1 MRKLIFMLILFLL
14 LFYFS
19 CLGSQSHENND
30 APIPVRLSPAV
41 LRDNPEV
48 LRGFGSL
55 SYIKKFEVLSL
66 LDGVL
71 DVLYFR
77 EGERIRA
84 GDLIAVL
91 HNPQINLAA
100 RRAED
105 SHSQALASL
114 EIAQVRLRDSIYNA
128 EMRILENEKSMD
140 ELAQAIIILEEER
153 RKNANREAIYE
164 AGGISDEAIREER
177 FRLTT
182 MENQIVLMSRDL
194 EIRMI
199 GFRESDLAAAG
210 FNIPDEKE
218 EFHRALI
225 HLASMG
231 ARAEVDA
238 ARANLESAA
247 REAEAS
253 RILERELYIRSP
265 GAGIVGARYVEV
277 GERIQREDRILTII
291 EDESLYAFF
300 PVPESE
306 VHKLRQG
313 MKAYVSS
320 IGDEVYSAVVDLI
333 SPQADSQTF
342 TFTVRVLLESGINGR
357 LRPGMF
363 ARVSIPLD
371 NGRQI
376 LLIPES
382 ALAFI
387 RENTA
392 RVFTLSNN
400 TLSERNVQIGSRHGE
415 EREIISGLNPGELVV
430 LNPGSSHRDGV
441 YVVPAN

>member
-1 MRKLIFMLILFLL
+1 MKKYFLVFLFPFIFI
-14 LFYFS
+14 S
-19 CLGSQSHENND
+19 CIGSQSHENND

-41 LRDNPEV
+41 LRDDPEI

-55 SYIKKFEVLSL
+55 SYVKKFEVVSL

-71 DVLYFR
+71 YVLHFR
-77 EGERIRA
+77 EGERIRT

-105 SHSQALASL
+105 SYSQAIASL
-114 EIAQVRLRDSIYNA
+114 DIAQVRLRDSIYNA

-140 ELAQAIIILEEER
+140 ELAQAVLVLEEER
-153 RKNANREAIYE
+153 RKIANREAIYE

-177 FRLTT
+177 FRLAA
-182 MENQIVLMSRDL
+182 MENQIVLLGRDL
-194 EIRMI
+194 EIRRI
-199 GFRESDLAAAG
+199 GLRESDLAAAG
-210 FNIPDEKE
+210 MHVPEDRE

-247 REAEAS
+247 REVEAS

-265 GAGIVGARYVEV
+265 GPGIVGARYVEV

-306 VHKLRQG
+306 AYKIQKG
-313 MKAYVSS
+313 MTAYVTSV
-320 IGDEVYSAVVDLI
+320 GDEVYSAVVDLV

-342 TFTVRVLLESGINGR
+342 TFTVRVLLESGVNGS

-363 ARVSIPLD
+363 ARVSIPLEND
-371 NGRQI
+371 RQV
-376 LLIPES
+376 LLVPES
-382 ALAFI
+382 AFAFV

-392 RVFTLSNN
+392 RVFTVNNN

-430 LNPGSSHRDGV
+430 LNPGSSHREGV